1 MSLEHCA
8 GGEPLAADVAV
19 VHARRRVDSPV
30 RLQSCGDS
38 VGYFSLSTG
47 GCFSTSGNSIA
58 QRYHWRFSLSCPRFK
73 SESLRDKELNFN

>member
-30 RLQSCGDS
+30 SFQSCGDS
-38 VGYFSLSTG
+38 VGYFRLSTG
-47 GCFSTSGNSIA
+47 GCFSTSETA
-58 QRYHWRFSLSCPRFK
+58 QHRGIIGASHSAAPGSN
-73 SESLRDKELNFN
+73 LRVCGIKN